1 MSGFRQKLHLHRHTV
16 LALAASAGCL
26 VLLFLIWLAA
36 VRPNLGKGLSTTLCD
51 DYTVSSEPLE
61 DGQTVTQSFSLDSDL
76 LAMALVFSIPGE
88 QPTGS
93 LELTLAD
100 AETGQVLATSTGEM
114 GNILPGQYTGLGLD
128 PPVEGV
134 EGRRY
139 LLSLTPHYTGEGR
152 LSVCYSNGAVLWDD
166 TLTVAGQT
174 VDGTLAMIV
183 TYRRIGGFLTRF
195 FLLVGLAACV
205 VVFFGMRAAL
215 SRKVALHRLVFGL
228 VLCFGLLYSVVLPP
242 YAAPDEQYHINQSFT
257 LACRWANF
265 FSSEDWKMGNVPLTT
280 SYRRE
285 HDTDPL
291 LQEERT
297 TVFTWQEVTDQLLTR
312 SPDAFDSHLARDE
325 QQTDRN
331 PLLYLP
337 SAAVVFLCFLLRLG
351 FVPTLMLGR
360 LANLLCFAAL
370 AALAVRRAPFGKR
383 IFAAAALLPMTLHLA
398 ASFSRDALLLG
409 LCFAFT
415 ALCAQAIYGQ
425 SEARLSWRLWLTMAL
440 CGLLLAPA
448 KVVYLPLAALVLL
461 IPAARL
467 GRRAG
472 LKKAGYL
479 AACVLLALALNGTM
493 LSDAITTAPETE
505 VTETAEP
512 VVQADTTSAVLKG
525 KPSPETAETS
535 AFSAVPEELLENT
548 PEAFVRLLYYCTEE
562 TTDLP
567 QKEVDF
573 WVQALTEGDTTA
585 ALLAQSFFFSPE
597 AVENPTLTGD
607 AFISAASYVFLGRD
621 VMQDDPDQFRTMQQ
635 TDGNVTV
642 FKALY
647 ASEEA
652 ANRFAACGITVG
664 EFDPDRYPLDRS
676 DLQQEAEQA
685 RTVRENQSY
694 TAEEDRITYTPG
706 YILRHPAQTV
716 MMLVRTLLQNTDHY
730 LCTLVGGSL
739 SYYSLD
745 LAWGWVIL
753 LYLLLAYAAL
763 PTAEGLAQLP
773 QGRYRVW
780 GAVAALVC
788 CALAVAS
795 CLLWTPVHNETLY
808 GLQGRYFLPVLP
820 LLLLTCIP
828 RRATV
833 RDGHVAASGLLSVF
847 CLVHAG
853 VLVNAMLVIVAR

>member
-1 MSGFRQKLHLHRHTV
+1 MSDFRQKLHLHRHTV
-16 LALAASAGCL
+16 LALAASAACL
-26 VLLFLIWLAA
+26 VLLCLIWLAA

-51 DYTVSSEPLE
+51 DYTVASTPLE
-61 DGQTVTQSFSLDSDL
+61 DGQTVTQSFSMDSDL
-76 LAMALVFSIPGE
+76 LAVALVFSIPGE
-88 QPTGS
+88 QPTGT
-93 LELTLAD
+93 LELTLSD
-100 AETGQVLATSTGEM
+100 AETGQVLATSLGEM

-128 PPVEGV
+128 PVVEGV

-152 LSVCYSNGAVLWDD
+152 LSVCYSNGAVLWED
-166 TLTVAGQT
+166 TLTVAGEP

-195 FLLVGLAACV
+195 FLLVGLGACV

-215 SRKVALHRLVFGL
+215 ARKLALHRLVFAL
-228 VLCFGLLYSVVLPP
+228 VLCFGMLYSVVLPP

-285 HDTDPL
+285 HDADPL

-297 TVFTWQEVTDQLLTR
+297 TVFTWQEMTDQLLTL
-312 SPDAFDSHLARDE
+312 SPDSFDSHVALDE

-337 SAAVVFLCFLLRLG
+337 SAAVVFLCFLLHLG

-383 IFAAAALLPMTLHLA
+383 IFAAVSLLPMTLHLA

-415 ALCAQAIYGQ
+415 ALCAQAVFAP
-425 SEARLSWRLWLTMAL
+425 SDARLSWQLWLPLAL

-467 GRRAG
+467 GQRAG
-472 LKKAGYL
+472 LKKAVYL

-493 LSDAITTAPETE
+493 LSDAITTSPEAESNQTTE
-505 VTETAEP
+505 ASVP
-512 VVQADTTSAVLKG
+512 ADATGLVLRG
-525 KPSPETAETS
+525 KPAPAASD
-535 AFSAVPEELLENT
+535 VPEELLQNT
-548 PEAFVRLLYYCTEE
+548 PEAFVRLLYYCTEGS
-562 TTDLP
+562 TDLP

-585 ALLAQSFFFSPE
+585 ALLAQSFFFSPD

-621 VMQDDPDQFRTMQQ
+621 VMQDGADQFRTMQQ
-635 TDGNVTV
+635 TEGNVTV

-652 ANRFAACGITVG
+652 ANRFAACGIEVG
-664 EFDPDRYPLDRS
+664 DFDPDRYPLDRS
-676 DLQQEAEQA
+676 DLQQEVEQA
-685 RTVRENQSY
+685 RAVRENQSY
-694 TAEEDRITYTPG
+694 TAEEDRVTYTPG
-706 YILRHPAQTV
+706 YILQHPAQTV

-745 LAWGWVIL
+745 LAWGWVAA

-763 PTAEGLAQLP
+763 PTAEGLALLP

-780 GAVAALVC
+780 GAVAALLC

-795 CLLWTPVHNETLY
+795 CLLWTPVRNETLY

-820 LLLLTCIP
+820 LLLLTCVP

-833 RDGHVAASGLLSVF
+833 RDGHTAASGLICAL
-847 CLVHAG
+847 CLVNAG
-853 VLVNAMLVIVAR
+853 VLVNAMLVIVSR

>member
-1 MSGFRQKLHLHRHTV
+1 MSDFRQKLHLHRHTV
-16 LALAASAGCL
+16 LALAASAACL
-26 VLLFLIWLAA
+26 VLLCLIWLAA

-51 DYTVSSEPLE
+51 DYSLSSEPLE
-61 DGQTVTQSFSLDSDL
+61 DGETVTQSFSMDSDL
-76 LAMALVFSIPGE
+76 IAVALVFSIPGE

-93 LELTLAD
+93 LELTLSDAD
-100 AETGQVLATSTGEM
+100 TGQVLATSTGEM
-114 GNILPGQYTGLGLD
+114 SNILPGQYTGLGLN
-128 PPVEGV
+128 PVVEGV

-166 TLTVAGQT
+166 TLTVAGTT

-183 TYRRIGGFLTRF
+183 TYRQIGGFLTRF

-215 SRKVALHRLVFGL
+215 SQKVALHRLVFAL
-228 VLCFGLLYSVVLPP
+228 VLCFGMLYSVVLPP

-257 LACRWANF
+257 LACRWANW

-285 HDTDPL
+285 HDADPL

-297 TVFTWQEVTDQLLTR
+297 TVFTWQEMTDNLLTR
-312 SPDAFDSHLARDE
+312 SPDRFDSHVALDE

-383 IFAAAALLPMTLHLA
+383 IFAVVALLPMTLHLA

-415 ALCAQAIYGQ
+415 ALCADAVFGPT
-425 SEARLSWRLWLTMAL
+425 EVRLSWRSWVPMAL

-467 GRRAG
+467 GRRARI
-472 LKKAGYL
+472 KKAAYL

-493 LSDAITTAPETE
+493 LSDAVTNAPEAVQTTAEA
-505 VTETAEP
+505 TETAVAAAP
-512 VVQADTTSAVLKG
+512 KG
-525 KPSPETAETS
+525 KPSPEAAETS
-535 AFSAVPEELLENT
+535 VPEELLQNT
-548 PEAFVRLLYYCTEE
+548 PEAFVRLLYYCTEGK
-562 TTDLP
+562 TDLP

-573 WVQALTEGDTTA
+573 WVQALTEGDASA

-597 AVENPTLTGD
+597 AVEQPSLAGD

-621 VMQDDPDQFRTMQQ
+621 VMQDNPDWFRTMQQ
-635 TDGNVTV
+635 EKGDVTV

-647 ASEEA
+647 DSEEA
-652 ANRFAACGITVG
+652 ANRFAACGIAVG
-664 EFDPDRYPLDRS
+664 EFDPDQYPLDRS
-676 DLQQEAEQA
+676 ELQRQVEEARA
-685 RTVRENQSY
+685 VRENQSY
-694 TAEEDRITYTPG
+694 TAEEDKITYTPG
-706 YILRHPAQTV
+706 YMLAHPADTLLL
-716 MMLVRTLLQNTDHY
+716 LVRTLLQNTDHY

-745 LAWGWVIL
+745 LAWGWVVA

-763 PTAEGLAQLP
+763 PTAEGLALLP

-780 GAVAALVC
+780 GGVAAGLC

-833 RDGHVAASGLLSVF
+833 RNGHAAAAGLMSAL